1 MSLEKLGGKSTD
13 DILLEMADLLSEIL
27 EQARLSNFIL
37 NRLAGNDYT
46 VDDIER

>member
-13 DILLEMADLLSEIL
+13 DILHEVSAILAEIL
-27 EQARLSNFIL
+27 EKDRLSNFIL
-37 NRLAGNDYT
+37 NRLAGEDYT